1 MSEPL
6 SVLIAD
12 DHELFRLGTRSLI
25 ESLDDFEC
33 VGETATGAETIDFLK
48 AHDVDLLLLDYNMP
62 DGDGLSVIQALLNN
76 RNGNISIVLLTAID
90 SPLVLSAAIEA
101 GVSAVVTKR
110 GSGEQLLQ
118 AMSAVRDQQQFVTPQ
133 AQQILD
139 RAVELEQLTKRE
151 TQVMLSLLS
160 GKDTQGVADSLSISF
175 KTAETHKT
183 RVMAKLKV
191 HSTQGLL
198 EKAQQLGL
206 MNPGT

>member
-62 DGDGLSVIQALLNN
+62 DGDGLSVIQALLSN

-139 RAVELEQLTKRE
+139 RAVELNNSRNAKR
-151 TQVMLSLLS
+151 
-160 GKDTQGVADSLSISF
+160 
-175 KTAETHKT
+175 
-183 RVMAKLKV
+183 R
-191 HSTQGLL
+191 
-198 EKAQQLGL
+198 
-206 MNPGT
+206 

>member
-6 SVLIAD
+6 SVVIAD

-25 ESLDDFEC
+25 DSLDDFEC
-33 VGETATGAETIDFLK
+33 VGETATGAETIEFLK
-48 AHDVDLLLLDYNMP
+48 AQDVDLLLLDYNMP

-118 AMSAVRDQQQFVTPQ
+118 AMSAVRDQRQFVTPQ

-151 TQVMLSLLS
+151 TQVMLALLS

-206 MNPGT
+206 MNTGS